1 MQLLV
6 FVYVLHM
13 RLEFEIKS
21 SLDYIHPASDSSF
34 GEGNKKNQLS
44 LYFSKKQ
51 TQDPG
56 PTETEK
62 VHLLRK
68 LPLVA

>member
-51 TQDPG
+51 TQDQQRLRRCIYFASCP
-56 PTETEK
+56 
-62 VHLLRK
+62 LLHDN
-68 LPLVA
+68 